1 MIEPGT
7 TSQDILRDDILASGH
22 DDFVSM
28 ADVQAC
34 FFDGLLNDLSTEHQ
48 QLVVDTVRSLLEDG
62 LAEVGDIPGRND
74 PGFKPWPGTVDD
86 VMTRFVDRF
95 VGCYDDRLQWQ
106 YTIWLNLTAKGQQA
120 SDDILAGRPIA
131 DVATVSN
138 ALEAVPA
145 EARAVIVEELN
156 RRDPA
161 LLAELRGGQEPTT
174 EQSDAVNLLLAKA
187 IIESLGPDWT
197 PNEHGLAVEHAVTTF
212 FEVWPRQR

>member
-1 MIEPGT
+1 M
-7 TSQDILRDDILASGH
+7 
-22 DDFVSM
+22 
-28 ADVQAC
+28 
-34 FFDGLLNDLSTEHQ
+34 
-48 QLVVDTVRSLLEDG
+48 
-62 LAEVGDIPGRND
+62 
-74 PGFKPWPGTVDD
+74 
-86 VMTRFVDRF
+86 
-95 VGCYDDRLQWQ
+95 
-106 YTIWLNLTAKGQQA
+106 
-120 SDDILAGRPIA
+120 
-131 DVATVSN
+131 SN